1 MIETNA
7 TLAIKGTQTADGDT
21 EVTEL
26 NVVGRLEKTDRG
38 YIIEY
43 TDYASVDDNRT
54 VISFNEDTLIMTKLG
69 EINTEMLFKEGM
81 RTNCDYQTPYG
92 NFEIGIYTNKL
103 SIRADKKGAKIKLE
117 YNIDFNYGFAAVN
130 KLDIKAEYTQTDK
143 ETNNVLIS

>member
-7 TLAIKGTQTADGDT
+7 TLAIKGTQTADGET
-21 EVTEL
+21 
-26 NVVGRLEKTDRG
+26 
-38 YIIEY
+38 
-43 TDYASVDDNRT
+43 
-54 VISFNEDTLIMTKLG
+54 EDTLIMTKLG